1 VTEQTSSDTGGE
13 PSDLQLAL
21 LWSVVRKHWRLVLAI
36 AGAVTLL
43 VGFLVK
49 GQTKIYQAAMTLK
62 IEPAAIRPLGK
73 EVQTPGESS
82 DYYWTNKEYYE
93 TQYKIIQSR
102 KVAEETVRILNLHRD
117 ATFVK
122 MLPADAHAELDK
134 ELTVEEVA
142 GIVQKRLAVEPVKNS
157 RLVELTFQDADPAR
171 AQRVLAT
178 LADTYIEQNLEVA
191 LTNMG
196 TAGDWLNAQ
205 LIKLKAELETSE
217 LDLHEYK
224 KKNQLLSVS
233 LDDQSNMLRD
243 EMQQLHRELTSARA
257 RREQLAARVSQLNR
271 ANPEDPDSLPA
282 AELLNSQVLR
292 ELRSNFL
299 KARSERDA
307 LDKAGKGAN
316 HPEVQS
322 VAATMATAR
331 KALLDEVKNIQEAH
345 RRDLLSV
352 DKEVA
357 GLAGLYEAAKQRA
370 LDLNL
375 LEIEYN
381 RLARNKENTERMYS
395 LVLER
400 AKQSDVTSQ
409 MRFNNIS
416 VVDAPLVPQR
426 PVRPRVALSLALG
439 LVGGFALGF
448 GVVLARELLDRRVK
462 IPTDIEQ
469 HLQLS
474 CLGLLPQI
482 EDNVTTL
489 PPPGGK
495 QRRRKR
501 RNPTPSGPQELYVHN
516 HPSSG
521 VAEAVRA
528 LRTNIVFMS
537 PDEPFKRILV
547 TSAGPSEGKTTVACC
562 LATAIAQS
570 GKSVLL
576 LDADLRRPR
585 LHKVFDVRG
594 SGGVT
599 TALLEPQ
606 SLDSA
611 IVPTGVPQLSLL
623 PTGPIAPNPA
633 EMLHSASFQRLLDTL
648 SARFDR
654 IIIDSPP
661 LVPVTDAAIL
671 SSMVDATLVVI
682 RAFQTSKDSAKQ
694 AVRSLRDVKARIAGA
709 VLNDVDF
716 GRGEYGYYQYYAYK
730 KEGYGSAEAAQ

>member
-1 VTEQTSSDTGGE
+1 MQTPSHAGGE
-13 PSDLQLAL
+13 TSDLQLAL
-21 LWSVVRKHWRLVLAI
+21 LWGVLRKHWRLALAI
-36 AGAVTLL
+36 TAGVTVL
-43 VGFLVK
+43 VAFLVQ

-93 TQYKIIQSR
+93 TQYRIIQSR
-102 KVAEETVRILNLHRD
+102 KVAEETVRVLNLHRD
-117 ATFVK
+117 ATFIRMV
-122 MLPADAHAELDK
+122 PADAPAEL
-134 ELTVEEVA
+134 EREYTVEEVA
-142 GIVQKRLAVEPVKNS
+142 GMVQKRLGVEPVKNS
-157 RLVELTFQDADPAR
+157 RLVELTFQDADPVR
-171 AQRVLAT
+171 AQRVLKT
-178 LADTYIEQNLEVA
+178 LADTYIDQNLEAA

-205 LIKLKAELETSE
+205 LIKLKAELENSE
-217 LDLHEYK
+217 LNLHEYK

-257 RREQLAARVSQLNR
+257 RREQLAARVSQLDR
-271 ANPEDPDSLPA
+271 ANPDDPDSLPA
-282 AELLNSQVLR
+282 TELLSSQVLR
-292 ELRSNFL
+292 ELRSNYL

-307 LDKAGKGAN
+307 LEKAGKGVN
-316 HPEVQS
+316 HPEMQ
-322 VAATMATAR
+322 AATATLATAR

-345 RRDLLSV
+345 RRELLSV

-357 GLAGLYEAAKQRA
+357 GLARLYESAKQRA

-416 VVDAPLVPQR
+416 VVDSPLVPQR
-426 PVRPRVALSLALG
+426 PVRPRVVLSLALG
-439 LVGGFALGF
+439 VFGGFALGF
-448 GVVLARELLDRRVK
+448 GVILARELLDRRVK
-462 IPTDIEQ
+462 VPADLEQ

-482 EDNVTTL
+482 EDAQASV
-489 PPPGGK
+489 PPSGK
-495 QRRRKR
+495 TRRRKR
-501 RNPTPSGPQELYVHN
+501 RRETTTGPQELYVHN

-537 PDEPFKRILV
+537 PDQPFRRILI

-585 LHKVFDVRG
+585 LHKVFETRNG
-594 SGGVT
+594 GGGVT
-599 TALLEPQ
+599 SALLDPEL
-606 SLDSA
+606 LDGA
-611 IVPTGVPQLSLL
+611 IVATAVPNLSVL
-623 PTGPIAPNPA
+623 PTGPIPPNPA
-633 EMLHSASFQRLLDTL
+633 ELLHSASFQRLLETL
-648 SARFDR
+648 SQRFDR
-654 IIIDSPP
+654 IVIDSPP

-671 SSMVDATLVVI
+671 SSMVDTTLVVV
-682 RAFQTSKDSAKQ
+682 RAFQTRKDLAKQ
-694 AVRSLRDVKARIAGA
+694 AVRSLRDVNARIAGA

-716 GRGEYGYYQYYAYK
+716 ARGEYGYYQYYAYK
-730 KEGYGSAEAAQ
+730 KDGYGSAEAAE